1 MPAEPEKVKWTIEA
15 DYLQACN
22 CDYGCPCEFEAPP
35 TQGYCEG
42 VGAWRINRGNYGNVP
57 LDGLSLAVA
66 LRSKGALHEGDLTL
80 GLLVDEKANEQQRQA
95 LLQIAS
101 GAEGGMPFEIIASLV
116 GNLLEPQFVPIEFNI
131 SGKNSSAKLG
141 DSASMAFEPVKNP
154 VTGEPEGIRIEHETG
169 FIFKG
174 AEVVSAKEC
183 RASLGELN
191 FSWPN
196 KAGFVTQIQYGN

>member
-1 MPAEPEKVKWTIEA
+1 MTTQNKVRWSIEA

-42 VGAWRINRGNYGNVP
+42 VGVWRVNQGNYGDVSLN
-57 LDGLSLAVA
+57 GLGFGFA

-80 GLLVDEKANEQQRQA
+80 AVFVDEKANQQQRDG

-101 GAEGGMPFEIIASLV
+101 GAQGGLPFEIIASLV
-116 GNLLEPQFVPIEFNI
+116 GKLLEPQYVPIEFHAD
-131 SGKNSSAKLG
+131 GKNSSARLG
-141 DSASMAFEPVKNP
+141 DQVSMAFEPVKNP

-174 AEVVSAKEC
+174 ADVVSAREC
-183 RASLGELN
+183 RASVGELD

-196 KAGFVTQIQYGN
+196 KAGFVTQLRYGN